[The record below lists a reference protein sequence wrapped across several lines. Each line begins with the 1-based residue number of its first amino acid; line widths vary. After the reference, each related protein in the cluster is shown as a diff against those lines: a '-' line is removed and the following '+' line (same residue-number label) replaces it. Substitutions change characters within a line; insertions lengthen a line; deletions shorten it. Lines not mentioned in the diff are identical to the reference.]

1 MYHHYPFS
9 LYPPQ
14 DQLELLDLQQQHHHQ
29 QQQQHLHHQQQ
40 QQSGAQHFMTE
51 IDKKPVILVVPSIP
65 GPSSSSSSTYSS
77 KMAAT
82 PMNVSSAGAGAGRI
96 LSGQP
101 MHMGGG
107 SGSGGGGNPQM
118 MPGQE
123 IPTNLMVKQG
133 HSSSAQPAFAGGP
146 LNAAAVIQQLQQQ
159 RPTAPQSKYAELLA
173 VIEDMGRDIRP
184 TYAGSRTA
192 TERLRRGITHAK
204 ALVRECLAET
214 ERSART

>member
-1 MYHHYPFS
+1 M
-9 LYPPQ
+9 
-14 DQLELLDLQQQHHHQ
+14 DQLELLDLQQQHHHL
-29 QQQQHLHHQQQ
+29 QQQQHLHQQQ
-40 QQSGAQHFMTE
+40 QQGGAQHFMTE

-77 KMAAT
+77 KMAST
-82 PMNVSSAGAGAGRI
+82 PMNVSSAGAGGRI
-96 LSGQP
+96 MSGGQA

-107 SGSGGGGNPQM
+107 GSSSGGGGGNPQM
-118 MPGQE
+118 IQAQE
-123 IPTNLMVKQG
+123 MPTNLMVKQG
-133 HSSSAQPAFAGGP
+133 HSSSAQPAYAGGT

-159 RPTAPQSKYAELLA
+159 RPSAPQSKYAELLA

>member
-1 MYHHYPFS
+1 
-9 LYPPQ
+9 
-14 DQLELLDLQQQHHHQ
+14 
-29 QQQQHLHHQQQ
+29 
-40 QQSGAQHFMTE
+40 MTE